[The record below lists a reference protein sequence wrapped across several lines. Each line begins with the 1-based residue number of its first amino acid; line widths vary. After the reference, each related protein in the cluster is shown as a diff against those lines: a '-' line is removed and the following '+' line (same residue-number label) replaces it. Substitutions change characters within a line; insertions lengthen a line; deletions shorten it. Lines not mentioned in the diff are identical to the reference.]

1 MNNSIVDN
9 VGHTPNNPPKLEPLG
24 VAIPGE
30 TAFSIMFVSVGMSC
44 FIWQSMTAGWMFYK
58 ARKPVIGIVFFQAV
72 LGVVVTFVTLLT
84 SLIEIDCTFVS
95 DCIIPIPV
103 YCNLLPVHVATF
115 VFCYWCEYRRHLITA
130 CIALESLFGK

>member
-1 MNNSIVDN
+1 MSNSTFEN
-9 VGHTPNNPPKLEPLG
+9 VNLQPHDHPEMQPG

-95 DCIIPIPV
+95 ICIISR
-103 YCNLLPVHVATF
+103 C
-115 VFCYWCEYRRHLITA
+115 RLITYP
-130 CIALESLFGK
+130 SFV

>member
-1 MNNSIVDN
+1 MNNSTFDDK
-9 VGHTPNNPPKLEPLG
+9 PNNPPETEPLG

-95 DCIIPIPV
+95 SS
-103 YCNLLPVHVATF
+103 CNFFT
-115 VFCYWCEYRRHLITA
+115 YQHLQYKKKKLTSCA
-130 CIALESLFGK
+130 RVCT